1 VLANLDWSG
10 HHAGDTADQ
19 FNAERKAQNI
29 AWSSIPPDYKGAV
42 WKGAA
47 KLGAGSFGAA
57 FACYCEDASGL
68 VSDRI
73 AMKDTIVPRQNW
85 VGLDV
90 YRMVQDSALTLFS
103 GRLDQ
108 VVGRLQ
114 GS

>member
-1 VLANLDWSG
+1 VLADLDWSG

-29 AWSSIPPDYKGAV
+29 AWSSIPPDYNGVV

-57 FACYCEDASGL
+57 FAFYCEDASGL
-68 VSDRI
+68 ISDRI
-73 AMKDTIVPRQNW
+73 AMKDTVVPRQHW
-85 VGLDV
+85 VSLDV
-90 YRMVQDSALTLFS
+90 HRVVYDSALTLFP

-114 GS
+114 ES